1 MHPFCIL
8 VNRIKSRN
16 NTKMIGIRV
25 GFATGSVKRIG
36 DASLVAT
43 CAHSGGRGAAGSIAV
58 AAGDRS
64 FEKPSVKRR
73 FHFKSAR
80 APQTNTR
87 AGRFTWN

>member
-64 FEKPSVKRR
+64 FEK
-73 FHFKSAR
+73 SA
-80 APQTNTR
+80 ATAADSPQMSPCSANE
-87 AGRFTWN
+87 